1 METTNSRPRRGGR
14 GRPCMR
20 RACAVLLGAGA
31 AALAFL
37 SPAQGVRAQ
46 DARDVVREV
55 QRRYDATRD
64 YSADFRQTTEYR
76 TLNRR
81 VDGAGRIFF
90 SKPAKMLW
98 RYREPAGQFVL
109 SDGKHLYFYQ
119 PAERQVIKTALG
131 AVFRSDLPLSFLLGI
146 GDLERDFRP
155 ESVESTEDGPR
166 LKLSPRKANTG
177 VRQVH
182 LTVDPGNHDIRQVL
196 IEDGGGNHW
205 TFRFDNVRRG
215 ERLDP
220 SVFELKVPQGVDIVE
235 FGS

>member
-1 METTNSRPRRGGR
+1 
-14 GRPCMR
+14 MR
-20 RACAVLLGAGA
+20 RAHAVLAGAVLCA
-31 AALAFL
+31 AALAAA
-37 SPAQGVRAQ
+37 PGARAQ

-55 QRRYDATRD
+55 QRRYDETRE

-81 VDGAGRIFF
+81 VEGRGRVFL

-98 RYREPAGQFVL
+98 RYHEPDGQFVL

-131 AVFRSDLPLSFLLGI
+131 SVFRSDLPLSFLLGI

-155 ESVESTEDGPR
+155 ELMESTDHGRR
-166 LKLSPRKANTG
+166 LKIFPRKADSG
-177 VRQVH
+177 VREIH

-196 IEDGGGNHW
+196 IEDGGGNRW
-205 TFRFDNVRRG
+205 TFRFENIRRG
-215 ERLDP
+215 VGFDP
-220 SVFELKVPQGVDIVE
+220 SLFQLEVPQDVDIVE

>member
-1 METTNSRPRRGGR
+1 MEMTIALQAPRGSQGR
-14 GRPCMR
+14 R
-20 RACAVLLGAGA
+20 RLRRTCAVLAGAVLCA
-31 AALAFL
+31 AALAAA
-37 SPAQGVRAQ
+37 PGAGAQ

-55 QRRYDATRD
+55 QRRYDETRE

-81 VDGAGRIFF
+81 VEGEGRVFF

-131 AVFRSDLPLSFLLGI
+131 SMFRSDLPLSFLLGI

-155 ESVESTEDGPR
+155 ELMESTESGRR
-166 LKLSPRKANTG
+166 LKLFPRKANTG
-177 VRQVH
+177 IREIH

-205 TFRFDNVRRG
+205 NFRFDNVRRG
-215 ERLDP
+215 LAPDT
-220 SVFELKVPQGVDIVE
+220 SLFELKVPQGVDIVE